1 MGASS
6 RSPSPMTIMP
16 SICSESMV
24 LRIASTATSSALWR
38 SPKPMVRA
46 AAMAAFS
53 TTRRNSRLSCAS
65 ISFSVRNHQAGSAEH
80 RKPSYAH
87 ASRVQRKVA
96 RFLLFPRE
104 FGRRGWLRAVVI
116 LECGLHPCGGAW
128 HVFWMIVQMH
138 EHGADVEGGAAKFAE
153 GRRKRRTAGTSRR
166 RNRGRQLHCVHAP
179 GGQGFVRILQEPCA
193 VVPVENK
200 VCGEKDPL
208 ARIFPR
214 RILAIPVMRVGNRNC
229 GV

>member
-1 MGASS
+1 
-6 RSPSPMTIMP
+6 MP

-24 LRIASTATSSALWR
+24 LRMASTATSSALWR

-46 AAMAAFS
+46 EAMAAFS

-65 ISFSVRNHQAGSAEH
+65 ISFSVRNRQAEARNIVSQVTLMRRGWRE
-80 RKPSYAH
+80 
-87 ASRVQRKVA
+87 KVA

-138 EHGADVEGGAAKFAE
+138 EHGGDVEGGAAKFAE